1 MTSKASLVSVLIWLF
16 LGEISATSA
25 SLREQSFPCIH
36 GRDRVLLANAR
47 EARVESRSL
56 LRPVQTA
63 QSSLIWSPGMRRL
76 LSAAILPLPNF
87 HSQQSCATLASRPL
101 PPMSTSKLQINL
113 EYLIAR
119 SLLAVFGWLPLRT
132 ALFVG
137 SRLGRSGYYLSGRL
151 RRTGLRNLELA
162 FPELDQKERR
172 RLLRGCFENLGR
184 LLGCFSQFATAD
196 PRSLQSI
203 IKCEGL
209 EHLDAARASGRGII
223 LFTGHVGA
231 WELSSFALSLFGYP
245 LSFLVRRID
254 NPKIEGLVDARRE
267 RLGNRTIDKRSAAR
281 EMLKIMQS
289 GGTLGILVDL
299 NTLDREGIF
308 VDFFGVP
315 ASTTFMLAKLALHT
329 DAAVL
334 PVFAPWDP
342 QSRRFLLKIG
352 EPLSVERSGDNE
364 ADVRRLTQLFT
375 GVVEKFVRR
384 YPDQWLWIHRRW
396 KTRPPGEPGIYD

>member
-1 MTSKASLVSVLIWLF
+1 MSKS
-16 LGEISATSA
+16 
-25 SLREQSFPCIH
+25 
-36 GRDRVLLANAR
+36 N
-47 EARVESRSL
+47 
-56 LRPVQTA
+56 
-63 QSSLIWSPGMRRL
+63 
-76 LSAAILPLPNF
+76 
-87 HSQQSCATLASRPL
+87 
-101 PPMSTSKLQINL
+101 LQINL

-119 SLLAVFGWLPLRT
+119 ALLGLFGWLPLGM
-132 ALFVG
+132 ALFLA

-162 FPELDQKERR
+162 FPELDLKERR

-184 LLGCFSQFATAD
+184 LLGVFSQFATAD
-196 PRSLQSI
+196 PRTLQSMI
-203 IKCEGL
+203 DCEGL
-209 EHLDAARASGRGII
+209 EHIEAARASGHGVI

-254 NPKIEGLVDARRE
+254 NPKIEALVDARRE

-281 EMLKIMQS
+281 EMLQIMQE

-315 ASTTFMLAKLALHT
+315 ASTTFMLAKLALRT
-329 DAAVL
+329 EAAVL

-342 QSRRFLLKIG
+342 KRRRFLLKID
-352 EPLSVERSGDNE
+352 EPLSMERSGDDE
-364 ADVRRLTQLFT
+364 ADMQRLTQLFT

-396 KTRPPGEPGIYD
+396 KTRPPGEPEIYD

>member
-1 MTSKASLVSVLIWLF
+1 MSKSNLLIN
-16 LGEISATSA
+16 
-25 SLREQSFPCIH
+25 
-36 GRDRVLLANAR
+36 V
-47 EARVESRSL
+47 
-56 LRPVQTA
+56 
-63 QSSLIWSPGMRRL
+63 
-76 LSAAILPLPNF
+76 
-87 HSQQSCATLASRPL
+87 
-101 PPMSTSKLQINL
+101 

-119 SLLAVFGWLPLRT
+119 SLLTIFGWLPLGA

-137 SRLGRSGYYLSGRL
+137 SELGRGSYYFSGRL

-184 LLGCFSQFATAD
+184 LLGIFSQFATAD
-196 PRSLQSI
+196 PRTLQSMI
-203 IKCEGL
+203 ECEGL
-209 EHLDAARASGRGII
+209 EHIEAARASGRGVI

-254 NPKIEGLVDARRE
+254 NPKIETLVEAQRE

-281 EMLKIMQS
+281 EMLQIMQR

-315 ASTTFMLAKLALHT
+315 ASTTFMLAKLALRT

-342 QSRRFLLKIG
+342 KRRRFLLKID
-352 EPLSVERSGDNE
+352 EPLSVEQSGNDE
-364 ADVRRLTQLFT
+364 DDVRRLTQLFT
-375 GVVEKFVRR
+375 GVVEKYVRR

>member
-1 MTSKASLVSVLIWLF
+1 MALF
-16 LGEISATSA
+16 LA
-25 SLREQSFPCIH
+25 P
-36 GRDRVLLANAR
+36 
-47 EARVESRSL
+47 
-56 LRPVQTA
+56 
-63 QSSLIWSPGMRRL
+63 
-76 LSAAILPLPNF
+76 
-87 HSQQSCATLASRPL
+87 
-101 PPMSTSKLQINL
+101 
-113 EYLIAR
+113 
-119 SLLAVFGWLPLRT
+119 
-132 ALFVG
+132 
-137 SRLGRSGYYLSGRL
+137 RLGRSGYYFSGRL

-162 FPELDQKERR
+162 FPELDLKERR
-172 RLLRGCFENLGR
+172 RLLSGCFENLGR
-184 LLGCFSQFATAD
+184 LLGVFSQFATAD
-196 PRSLQSI
+196 PRTLQSMI
-203 IKCEGL
+203 DCEGL
-209 EHLDAARASGRGII
+209 EHIEAARASGRGVI

-254 NPKIEGLVDARRE
+254 NPKIEALVDARRE

-281 EMLKIMQS
+281 EMLQIMQE

-315 ASTTFMLAKLALHT
+315 ASTTFMLAKLALRT
-329 DAAVL
+329 EAAVL

-342 QSRRFLLKIG
+342 QRRRFLLKID
-352 EPLSVERSGDNE
+352 EPLSVERSGDDE
-364 ADVRRLTQLFT
+364 ADMRRLTQLFT

>member
-1 MTSKASLVSVLIWLF
+1 MSKS
-16 LGEISATSA
+16 
-25 SLREQSFPCIH
+25 
-36 GRDRVLLANAR
+36 N
-47 EARVESRSL
+47 
-56 LRPVQTA
+56 
-63 QSSLIWSPGMRRL
+63 
-76 LSAAILPLPNF
+76 
-87 HSQQSCATLASRPL
+87 
-101 PPMSTSKLQINL
+101 LQINL

-119 SLLAVFGWLPLRT
+119 SLLTVFGWLPLQT

-137 SRLGRSGYYLSGRL
+137 ARLGRCAYYFSSRL

-162 FPELDQKERR
+162 FPELDQSERG

-184 LLGCFSQFATAD
+184 LLGVFSQFATAEAQH
-196 PRSLQSI
+196 LQSMI
-203 IKCEGL
+203 MCEGL
-209 EHLDAARASGRGII
+209 EHLDAARASGRGVI

-254 NPKIEGLVDARRE
+254 NPKIETLVDARRE

-281 EMLKIMQS
+281 EMLQIMQS

-315 ASTTFMLAKLALHT
+315 ASTTFMLAKLALRT
-329 DAAVL
+329 DALVL

-352 EPLSVERSGDNE
+352 EPLAVERSGNDE
-364 ADVRRLTQLFT
+364 DDVRRLTQLFT
-375 GVVEKFVRR
+375 GVVEEYVRR